1 MLNQK
6 SHARNQSHENQFPR
20 ERDCFLQIQLFQ
32 ETQEKLVTSF
42 GELEFQIQTLEL
54 QKEKLV
60 EQLETYKTKEKELA
74 NQLSQKYGNGT
85 INIEEG
91 IFQS

>member
-1 MLNQK
+1 MAEQK
-6 SHARNQSHENQFPR
+6 LTSEEVNEIKS
-20 ERDCFLQIQLFQ
+20 IQ
-32 ETQEKLVTSF
+32 ETQETLVTSF

-60 EQLETYKTKEKELA
+60 EQLEGYKTKEIKLA

-85 INIEEG
+85 INIEKEV
-91 IFQS
+91 FQS

>member
-1 MLNQK
+1 MAEQK
-6 SHARNQSHENQFPR
+6 LTSEEINEIKST
-20 ERDCFLQIQLFQ
+20 Q
-32 ETQEKLVTSF
+32 ETQEELVTGF

-85 INIEEG
+85 INIEKG

>member
-1 MLNQK
+1 MAEQK
-6 SHARNQSHENQFPR
+6 LTPEEVIEIKS
-20 ERDCFLQIQLFQ
+20 IQ

-91 IFQS
+91 TFQS